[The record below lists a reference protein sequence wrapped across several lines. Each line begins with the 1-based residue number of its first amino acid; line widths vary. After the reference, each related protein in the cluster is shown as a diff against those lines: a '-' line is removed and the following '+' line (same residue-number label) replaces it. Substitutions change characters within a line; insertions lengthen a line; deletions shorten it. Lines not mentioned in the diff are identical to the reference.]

1 MVKYSRE
8 NKSHKYILSV
18 IDCFSKFA
26 WAFPLKNKK
35 PEGII
40 ESFNQI
46 FKESGRKP
54 ERLQVDEGKEF
65 MRKFSKFCEENKI
78 NKFST
83 QNRDIKASIAER
95 FNRTIQ
101 EKIEKVLTENDN
113 NRWISVLPALIIN
126 YNNSR
131 HRSIKMTSVEAS
143 KKENTEFVYFN
154 LFLNNGK
161 NDITKKTK
169 YNIGD
174 KVRVKINKKIF
185 DKGYEQNFSN
195 EVLVVNKLFNF

>member
-8 NKSHKYILSV
+8 NKGHKYILSV

-40 ESFNQI
+40 ESLKLN

-54 ERLQVDEGKEF
+54 EKLQVDEGKEF
-65 MRKFSKFCEENKI
+65 MGKFSQFCEENKI

-83 QNRDIKASIAER
+83 QNKDIKACIAER
-95 FNRTIQ
+95 FNRTIE

-113 NRWISVLPALIIN
+113 NNWISILPALMLN

-131 HRSIKMTSVEAS
+131 HRSIKMTP
-143 KKENTEFVYFN
+143 F
-154 LFLNNGK
+154 
-161 NDITKKTK
+161 
-169 YNIGD
+169 
-174 KVRVKINKKIF
+174 
-185 DKGYEQNFSN
+185 
-195 EVLVVNKLFNF
+195 